1 MGCILLKMPAI
12 SLPTGKM
19 ARLLP
24 LRYTDA
30 TPYAPEEESAYGL
43 LGGRV
48 GPSASR
54 SAALSSVPSAWRPH
68 MSVLVPHMFGAG
80 TLSLRRFRRLRL
92 ALVLMFGAGLRCCPE
107 CMRRVSGWTLARRRR
122 SSRKLPSSERD
133 GRLDYST
140 LN

>member
-1 MGCILLKMPAI
+1 
-12 SLPTGKM
+12 M

-30 TPYAPEEESAYGL
+30 EPYAPEEESAYGL

-54 SAALSSVPSAWRPH
+54 SAALSASVGSVGSVWRSFL
-68 MSVLVPHMFGAG
+68 SVLIRVCVVAQSACGERRAGRWRGAG
-80 TLSLRRFRRLRL
+80 EAVAPSRQ
-92 ALVLMFGAGLRCCPE
+92 ALGCVC
-107 CMRRVSGWTLARRRR
+107 
-122 SSRKLPSSERD
+122 
-133 GRLDYST
+133 RLDYST

>member
-1 MGCILLKMPAI
+1 MFLLIVATAIFTSQLPSNLQAETRSSTRGLTGEFPFYRVFFTGMRMRSAFPELRRKSPRYRWHLGCILLKMPAI

-48 GPSASR
+48 GPSASK
-54 SAALSSVPSAWRPH
+54 SAAL
-68 MSVLVPHMFGAG
+68 
-80 TLSLRRFRRLRL
+80 
-92 ALVLMFGAGLRCCPE
+92 
-107 CMRRVSGWTLARRRR
+107 
-122 SSRKLPSSERD
+122 
-133 GRLDYST
+133 
-140 LN
+140 